1 MFKLIFSKNNDREK
15 ILERLTI
22 ANTRVKQLLAK
33 INNQVSI
40 LDEREKA
47 LFDRL
52 VSFVEYKDNIRANII
67 ASEISSIRNLK
78 KHLIAFQVILE
89 NISLRIDNI
98 ILLGSISRDLPVILN
113 VVREAKNIVKGV
125 FPGMEVEFIALE
137 EDLKSMAGEMRDF
150 SVTQQIE
157 YNPTASSEARRIL
170 EEAYVVAEERVRST
184 LPKTSSRDLM
194 ELRK

>member
-1 MFKLIFSKNNDREK
+1 M
-15 ILERLTI
+15 ERLTI